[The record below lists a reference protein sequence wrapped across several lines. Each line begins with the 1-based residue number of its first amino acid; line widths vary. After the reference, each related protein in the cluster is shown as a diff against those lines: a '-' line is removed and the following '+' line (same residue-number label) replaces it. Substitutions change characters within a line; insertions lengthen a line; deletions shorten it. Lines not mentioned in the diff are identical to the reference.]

1 MAEQQ
6 LYINGG
12 YTSATSGRTFE
23 TINPATGEVLAT
35 VQAAGRE
42 DVDRA
47 VESAQRGQKIWAAMT
62 AMERSR
68 ILRRAVDLLR
78 QRNDELARL
87 ETLDTGKPLSETAA
101 VDIVTGADVLEYYAG
116 LIPALEGSQIPLRDS
131 SFVYTR
137 REPLGVV
144 AGIGAWNYPIQIAL
158 WKSAPALA
166 AGNAMIFKPS
176 EVTPLTALKLAEIYS
191 EAGLPD
197 GVFNVLPGIGA
208 ETGQYLTEHPDIA
221 KISFTGGVASGKK
234 VMANSAASSLKEV
247 TMELGG
253 KSPLIIADD
262 ADLDLAA
269 DIAMMANFYS
279 SGQVCTYAFAMSPA
293 LKRIYQD
300 PTELG
305 RALQRHLVLFNTTPH
320 LSTFIF
326 GLSIAMEEEN
336 QRNPEFNE
344 ESINAIKTSLMG
356 PLAGIGD
363 SIFWG
368 SLKVIAAGM
377 GIYFAQQG
385 SLLGPILALLVYN
398 LPHLLCRWYGLKLG
412 YRAGTTWLM
421 RIYQSGLM
429 DRVTYIASI
438 VGLMVVGAMTASM
451 IDITTPLSFT
461 AGQTTMKAQEF
472 IDKILPSLL
481 PLLFTLGMYKL
492 IRKEVNINWILLGTV
507 AFGMAASALGLL

>member
-1 MAEQQ
+1 MSRMAEQQ

-42 DVDRA
+42 DVD
-47 VESAQRGQKIWAAMT
+47 
-62 AMERSR
+62 
-68 ILRRAVDLLR
+68 RAVDLLR

-279 SGQVCTYAFAMSPA
+279 SGQVCTNGTRVFVPAKQKAEFEHKILERVARIRAGDLFADDTNFGPLVSFPHRDNVLRYIESGKREGARLLCGGEALKGDGFDNGAWVAPTVFTDCSDEMTIVREEIFGPVMSILSYADEAEVIRRANATEYGLAAGVVTPNLNRAHRIIHQLEAGICWINSWGESPA
-293 LKRIYQD
+293 EMPVGGYK
-300 PTELG
+300 
-305 RALQRHLVLFNTTPH
+305 H
-320 LSTFIF
+320 S
-326 GLSIAMEEEN
+326 
-336 QRNPEFNE
+336 
-344 ESINAIKTSLMG
+344 
-356 PLAGIGD
+356 GIGRENGVMTLQSYTQVKSIQVEMAKFQ
-363 SIFWG
+363 SIF
-368 SLKVIAAGM
+368 
-377 GIYFAQQG
+377 
-385 SLLGPILALLVYN
+385 
-398 LPHLLCRWYGLKLG
+398 
-412 YRAGTTWLM
+412 
-421 RIYQSGLM
+421 
-429 DRVTYIASI
+429 
-438 VGLMVVGAMTASM
+438 
-451 IDITTPLSFT
+451 
-461 AGQTTMKAQEF
+461 
-472 IDKILPSLL
+472 
-481 PLLFTLGMYKL
+481 
-492 IRKEVNINWILLGTV
+492 
-507 AFGMAASALGLL
+507 